1 MFEPITDNVRAALR
15 LAFHCNKSR
24 DAAVSD
30 VDVIRALNSVQRS
43 LAARLLSDANV
54 EVSRLAAGRQVT
66 RAELIQQANIESKRR
81 KARYI
86 GTEHMLLALARSP
99 GSALATVGV
108 TADQLDEMLSAI
120 EQEWHRN
127 HPPVARRLGS
137 AVRTVLTWMRSR
149 R

>member
-66 RAELIQQANIESKRR
+66 RAELIQQADIESKRR

-86 GTEHMLLALARSP
+86 GTEHLLLALARF
-99 GSALATVGV
+99 LASIGV
-108 TADQLDEMLSAI
+108 TADQLDERLTAI
-120 EQEWHRN
+120 EQEWQKN
-127 HPPVARRLGS
+127 HPPLAQRLGS
-137 AVRTVLTWMRSR
+137 AVRTVLTWVRSR
-149 R
+149 G